1 MNKCNPET
9 MRKNVELVETFRSAG
24 IDFVPVPV
32 ISDEHKEQLVLQLN
46 VILKKI
52 NDDIEEAEA

>member
-9 MRKNVELVETFRSAG
+9 MRKNVELVEAFRSAG